1 MMLFDIIDET
11 AHVQYAHKWLPL
23 LGELCGVDNSNY
35 RERGATIRAE
45 YQKKHDDLSAVL
57 AKKLSYQAGDPAFD
71 AYQDLLG
78 RIRRVKPL
86 ANAATCP
93 PRSPKPM

>member
-1 MMLFDIIDET
+1 
-11 AHVQYAHKWLPL
+11 
-23 LGELCGVDNSNY
+23 VDNSDY
-35 RERGATIRAE
+35 RERAAKVREE
-45 YQKKHDDLSAVL
+45 YQQRHHETAAELR
-57 AKKLSYQAGDPAFD
+57 KKLSRTPGDPAYDF
-71 AYQDLLG
+71 YCDLLE